1 MLRRPRCSSKKSR
14 PPSERRSARP
24 RSASRRASASS
35 CKTRSCNTRSMVIE
49 MRRQRANTFVGISDF
64 LLALNNVI
72 FILFIFAIMAMAAK
86 VPPASGVE
94 VKAEYLITAEW
105 DLDHDCD
112 VDLWVRDPLGNI
124 VYYGQKE
131 SGSMHLDHDS
141 RGHLSDEERLPDGT
155 IVKPRIYSETATL
168 RGIVPGEYTVNI
180 HLYGAWTGSNAMD
193 HTPGTPYS
201 VPVHVR
207 ITKLNP
213 SA

>member
-1 MLRRPRCSSKKSR
+1 
-14 PPSERRSARP
+14 
-24 RSASRRASASS
+24 
-35 CKTRSCNTRSMVIE
+35 
-49 MRRQRANTFVGISDF
+49 
-64 LLALNNVI
+64 
-72 FILFIFAIMAMAAK
+72 
-86 VPPASGVE
+86 
-94 VKAEYLITAEW
+94 
-105 DLDHDCD
+105 
-112 VDLWVRDPLGNI
+112 
-124 VYYGQKE
+124 
-131 SGSMHLDHDS
+131 MHLDHDS

-213 SA
+213 SAVTMFDQEPRLERVWQEITVTRFSLRADGSWLGTDATPMRLQRS

>member
-1 MLRRPRCSSKKSR
+1 
-14 PPSERRSARP
+14 
-24 RSASRRASASS
+24 
-35 CKTRSCNTRSMVIE
+35 MVAD

-86 VPPASGVE
+86 VPPAAGVE
-94 VKAEYLITAEW
+94 LKAEYLITAEW
-105 DLDHDCD
+105 DLAHDCD

-124 VYYGQKE
+124 IYFGQKE

-141 RGHLSDEERLPDGT
+141 RGSLSDEERLPDGT
-155 IVKPRIYSETATL
+155 TVKPKAYTETATL
-168 RGIVPGEYTVNI
+168 RGVVPGEYTVNI
-180 HLYGAWTGSNAMD
+180 HLYGAWTGSKEMS

-201 VPVHVR
+201 VPVHVK

-213 SA
+213 SVETKFDQEPTLERVWQEITVTRFTLGAGGAWRGTDPTPMKLQRS